1 MGVRLL
7 AVLALWLLFGAFTF
21 TRTDYP
27 APGTSNQQLID
38 IALADVDRAK
48 GLDLVASSYSR
59 NQLLVR
65 RNKGDGT
72 FAPPVGYDACG
83 TANDGPWQIVSGQF
97 DPPDTRVDIAVACGY
112 VTIVRGT
119 GVGGFYAPQKTA
131 WLTRGIVAAGELTGT
146 APSELVF
153 GTPSASPIQAVV
165 CWLKQPFLTATPECG
180 NPMDPQPPP
189 LTNFQQGTVPG
200 APMPVVAE
208 FITPAGAQR
217 HDEVFGLSTTQT
229 DAVNLYRRDPL
240 NEYESWAS
248 VPITSS
254 RTKPYFVDVA
264 DVEPDGTP
272 DILVGHLGGVEF
284 DLFRG
289 GQAPP
294 KVTSTLTF
302 DTQAGRLADFDVDR
316 KLDAVIVG
324 GQGKLAVHKGKGD
337 GTFFAGQ
344 EFAVAASSSGSTV
357 ALEVGDLNGD
367 KKPDIVV
374 MERHSVPATPN
385 TITVLTSKPP
395 PVGPPTPPVVT
406 PQPSI
411 KNLKTKLVVGPKG
424 TLSLG
429 SASNPPTLKTVQT
442 LTAKGKLLGRGKT
455 TIPAGETK
463 RLKLK
468 LNRKALKRLKRP
480 LRAKLKITATGASGK
495 TAVVRKTV
503 RLRKPKR

>member
-7 AVLALWLLFGAFTF
+7 AALALWAALAGFTF
-21 TRTDYP
+21 KRTDYP

-48 GLDLVASSYSR
+48 GLDIVASSYAR
-59 NQLLVR
+59 NQLLVW
-65 RNKGDGT
+65 RNRGDGT
-72 FAPPVGYDACG
+72 FTAPVGYDACG
-83 TANDGPWQIVSGQF
+83 PANDGPWQIVSGQF
-97 DPPDTRVDIAVACGY
+97 DPPDTRVDIAIACGY

-119 GVGGFYAPQKTA
+119 GAGGFYAPQKTS
-131 WLTRGIVAAGELTGT
+131 WLTRGSMAAGELTGS

-153 GTPSASPIQAVV
+153 GTPGPGNTVV
-165 CWLKQPFLTATPECG
+165 LCFLKQPFLTAVPDCG

-189 LTNFQQGTVPG
+189 LSNVQAGPVPA

-229 DAVNLYRRDPL
+229 NVVNLYRRDPL
-240 NEYESWAS
+240 NEYESWDS

-254 RTKPYFVDVA
+254 RTKPFFVDIA
-264 DVEPDGTP
+264 DVEPDGKP

-294 KVTSTLTF
+294 KVTGTLPF

-324 GQGKLAVHKGKGD
+324 GQGKLALHKGKGD

-344 EFAVAASSSGSTV
+344 ELAVAGSSSGSTV

-374 MERHSVPATPN
+374 MERHSLPATPN
-385 TITVLTSKPP
+385 TVTVLTSTPP

-406 PQPSI
+406 PKPAI
-411 KNLKTKLVVGPKG
+411 KHLKTKLVVGPKG
-424 TLSLG
+424 TLSVG
-429 SASNPPTLKTVQT
+429 SASNPPTAM
-442 LTAKGKLLGRGKT
+442 TAQKLVAGGGRLGRGRT
-455 TIPAGETK
+455 TIAAGQTERIT
-463 RLKLK
+463 LK
-468 LNRKALKRLKRP
+468 LNRKARRRLKRAHT
-480 LRAKLKITATGASGK
+480 LKAKLTITATGPTGLK
-495 TAVVRKTV
+495 TTV
-503 RLRKPKR
+503 RRNLKLKDR

>member
-1 MGVRLL
+1 MRI
-7 AVLALWLLFGAFTF
+7 AAALALWLLFGAFSF

-27 APGTSNQQLID
+27 APGASGQQLID
-38 IALADVDRAK
+38 VALAD
-48 GLDLVASSYSR
+48 LDGKNGPDIVASSYTR
-59 NQLLVR
+59 NQLLVW

-72 FAPPVGYDACG
+72 FAAPLPYDACG
-83 TANDGPWQIVSGQF
+83 ASNDGPWQIVSGQF
-97 DPPDTRVDIAVACGY
+97 DPPDKRADIAVACGY

-119 GVGGFYAPQKTA
+119 GLGGFYAPQKTA
-131 WLTRGIVAAGELTGT
+131 WLTRGIVAAGELTGS

-153 GTPSASPIQAVV
+153 GTPSINPIQAVL

-208 FITPAGAQR
+208 FITPAAPR
-217 HDEVFGLSTTQT
+217 HDEVFGLSTTPSNV
-229 DAVNLYRRDPL
+229 VNIYRRDPL

-248 VPITSS
+248 VPVTSS
-254 RTKPYFVDVA
+254 RDKPYFVDIA
-264 DVEPDGTP
+264 DVEPDGKQ
-272 DILVGHLGGVEF
+272 DILVGHIGGVEF

-294 KVTSTLTF
+294 KVTSTLAF

-344 EFAVAASSSGSTV
+344 EFAIAASSSGSAV
-357 ALEVGDLNGD
+357 ALEVGDLNRD

-374 MERHSVPATPN
+374 MERHATPATPD

-406 PQPSI
+406 PKPAI
-411 KNLKTKLVVGPKG
+411 KNLKTKLVVGPKR
-424 TLSLG
+424 TLSVG
-429 SASNPPTLKTVQT
+429 TASNPPTAATVQK
-442 LTAKGKLLGRGKT
+442 LVAHGKLLGRGRT
-455 TIPAGETK
+455 TIGAGQTK
-463 RLKLK
+463 RLTIKLK
-468 LNRKALKRLKRP
+468 RRLKRSV
-480 LRAKLKITATGASGK
+480 RAKLTIIATGPTGLK
-495 TAVVRKTV
+495 TTVRKTV
-503 RLRKPKR
+503 RLKRRKR